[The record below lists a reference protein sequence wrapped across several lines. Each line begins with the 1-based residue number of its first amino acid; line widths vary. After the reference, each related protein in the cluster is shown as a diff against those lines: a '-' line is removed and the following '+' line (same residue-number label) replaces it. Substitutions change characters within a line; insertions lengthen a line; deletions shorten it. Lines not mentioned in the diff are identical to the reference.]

1 MLGNSN
7 FGIITLTRNLR
18 YELLDKSFS
27 ISVLH
32 LINFLILCTLNQVDF
47 TGIQAPIYSHDHP
60 LSGWHV
66 LPLEGDIT
74 CLRPEGALKSAN
86 CTTFTAAPKLGA
98 FSVLPYSGVASK
110 EACWF
115 ALTSYFRSKRDL
127 LIVFLHRLTRER
139 VDILY

>member
-47 TGIQAPIYSHDHP
+47 TGI
-60 LSGWHV
+60 
-66 LPLEGDIT
+66 
-74 CLRPEGALKSAN
+74 
-86 CTTFTAAPKLGA
+86 
-98 FSVLPYSGVASK
+98 
-110 EACWF
+110 
-115 ALTSYFRSKRDL
+115 
-127 LIVFLHRLTRER
+127 
-139 VDILY
+139 

>member
-1 MLGNSN
+1 M
-7 FGIITLTRNLR
+7 
-18 YELLDKSFS
+18 
-27 ISVLH
+27 H
-32 LINFLILCTLNQVDF
+32 ILPHVR
-47 TGIQAPIYSHDHP
+47 SHDHP
-60 LSGWHV
+60 LSVWHV

-98 FSVLPYSGVASK
+98 FSVLPYSGAASK

>member
-47 TGIQAPIYSHDHP
+47 TGIQAPIYKKGLSHYQIFFAGRQP
-60 LSGWHV
+60 
-66 LPLEGDIT
+66 
-74 CLRPEGALKSAN
+74 C
-86 CTTFTAAPKLGA
+86 FMPKWG
-98 FSVLPYSGVASK
+98 
-110 EACWF
+110 
-115 ALTSYFRSKRDL
+115 RN
-127 LIVFLHRLTRER
+127 RL
-139 VDILY
+139 

>member
-47 TGIQAPIYSHDHP
+47 TGIQAPIYKKPPQPHCCGP
-60 LSGWHV
+60 
-66 LPLEGDIT
+66 
-74 CLRPEGALKSAN
+74 
-86 CTTFTAAPKLGA
+86 GA
-98 FSVLPYSGVASK
+98 FRNNI
-110 EACWF
+110 
-115 ALTSYFRSKRDL
+115 FRNY
-127 LIVFLHRLTRER
+127 I
-139 VDILY
+139 

>member
-47 TGIQAPIYSHDHP
+47 TGIQAPIYKKPPQPRGLLEITFSEITYDHGRYVQLRP
-60 LSGWHV
+60 SAALLSG
-66 LPLEGDIT
+66 
-74 CLRPEGALKSAN
+74 R
-86 CTTFTAAPKLGA
+86 
-98 FSVLPYSGVASK
+98 
-110 EACWF
+110 
-115 ALTSYFRSKRDL
+115 
-127 LIVFLHRLTRER
+127 
-139 VDILY
+139 

>member
-47 TGIQAPIYSHDHP
+47 TGIQAPIYKKPHSR
-60 LSGWHV
+60 
-66 LPLEGDIT
+66 I
-74 CLRPEGALKSAN
+74 
-86 CTTFTAAPKLGA
+86 AAAAGA
-98 FSVLPYSGVASK
+98 FRNNI
-110 EACWF
+110 
-115 ALTSYFRSKRDL
+115 FRNY
-127 LIVFLHRLTRER
+127 I
-139 VDILY
+139 